1 MKVPVS
7 FVFGLQTLWL
17 IDFTKFFQLKGLE
30 PKNERHM
37 NFYECCDLTKKVYLK
52 YVVTYVSNYFK
63 IKNMENENQLLVP
76 ILSYY
81 YFATNQSWKF

>member
-1 MKVPVS
+1 
-7 FVFGLQTLWL
+7 
-17 IDFTKFFQLKGLE
+17 
-30 PKNERHM
+30 M

-81 YFATNQSWKF
+81 YFATNQS